1 MTIFEGSDSKK
12 SVSPGKEKGLKKY
25 FENSRRF
32 LKISKVLEDL
42 KRFMKVLK
50 GISESA
56 RGSQKV
62 LEGSRGSKRGTSQF
76 FIVKNMFLK

>member
-1 MTIFEGSDSKK
+1 
-12 SVSPGKEKGLKKY
+12 
-25 FENSRRF
+25 
-32 LKISKVLEDL
+32 
-42 KRFMKVLK
+42 MKVLK